1 MLKKLQDNPK
11 FSRESLIRQPV
22 GSYVETG
29 DISGALNEAL
39 KYSDTRY
46 IDNRKSSV
54 KKLKTPDGNC
64 FQAVCMLKRK
74 YGVQDKFLIY
84 DINDGTDGSI
94 PFVLNSSRQKVDLLH
109 NLDRDGFHPPAKKTV
124 HLDVL
129 RSHTNGWKTYTLSYY
144 DIRLKELVYFATM
157 ETSTEHKDCCKLFFT
172 NINKMLQEKMCEYQ
186 NIESSSYVFNPY
198 HLKDDE

>member
-109 NLDRDGFHPPAKKTV
+109 NLDRHDLIHLLWRLCILMLFIITQKDGRHIHCLT
-124 HLDVL
+124 
-129 RSHTNGWKTYTLSYY
+129 TTY
-144 DIRLKELVYFATM
+144 D
-157 ETSTEHKDCCKLFFT
+157 
-172 NINKMLQEKMCEYQ
+172 
-186 NIESSSYVFNPY
+186 
-198 HLKDDE
+198 